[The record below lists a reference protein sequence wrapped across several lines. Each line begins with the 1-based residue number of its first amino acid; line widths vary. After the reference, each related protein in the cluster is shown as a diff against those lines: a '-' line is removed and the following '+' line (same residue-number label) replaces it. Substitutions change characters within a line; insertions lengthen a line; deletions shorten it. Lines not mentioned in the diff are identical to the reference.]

1 MKPVLLDSGVI
12 VALLD
17 SAERYH
23 RRCVAALD
31 ELDRPLV
38 TCEAVVAE
46 SCYLLRR
53 LSGAAERVIENVEL
67 GNFQIPLHLA
77 DAAPRIR
84 ALMRKY
90 RNIPASLAD
99 ACLIAIAEEFETGDI
114 LTLDSDFLAYRWA
127 KNRPFQLLVPLHGS
141 T

>member
-23 RRCVAALD
+23 GRCVAALE

-38 TCEAVVAE
+38 TCEAVIAE

-53 LSGAAERVIENVEL
+53 LPGAAERVVENVER
-67 GNFQIPLHLA
+67 GNFQIPLQLGE
-77 DAAPRIR
+77 AAAQVR
-84 ALMRKY
+84 ALIRKY

-99 ACLIAIAEEFETGDI
+99 ACLIAMAEELETGDI

-127 KNRPFQLLVPLHGS
+127 KNRPFQLLVPLQG
-141 T
+141 

>member
-1 MKPVLLDSGVI
+1 

-17 SAERYH
+17 CAERHH
-23 RRCVAALD
+23 RRCVAALA

-38 TCEAVVAE
+38 TCEAVIAE

-53 LSGAAERVIENVEL
+53 LQGASERVLENVEN
-67 GNFQIPLHLA
+67 GNFQIPLQLA
-77 DAAPRIR
+77 NSAPQIR

-99 ACLIAIAEEFETGDI
+99 ACLIAMAEEFQTGDI
-114 LTLDSDFLAYRWA
+114 LTLDSDFLAYRWQ
-127 KNRPFQLLVPLHGS
+127 KNRPFQPLIPLQA
-141 T
+141 